1 MLSVL
6 PFYAQ
11 QTDSGQPRLTH
22 HLSPAEAKL
31 RHLIGRNFVE
41 TDPPPGNVFSLGEF
55 ERNTGVLIA
64 YPGHFGIPT
73 TLIREMARDAIV
85 TTLVAGI
92 TQENAVRN
100 IFTSAGVNLDNCQFI
115 YAPTNSYW
123 TRDYGPWYIAYGNN
137 QIGLIDFPY
146 NRNRPQDDE
155 IPIVLANAL
164 GMEYFGMNIIQTG
177 GNYMTT
183 GMNAAASTTL
193 VWEENPSQTQAQLN
207 QKMQDYLGI
216 SEYLVV
222 EDPNNTYID
231 HIDCWSKY

>member
-1 MLSVL
+1 MPSKPAGSPAL
-6 PFYAQ
+6 Y
-11 QTDSGQPRLTH
+11 

-123 TRDYGPWYIAYGNN
+123 TRDYGPWYIACKDN
-137 QIGLIDFPY
+137 QMSFNRLYNDAHRTMKFLLYWPTLLIWS
-146 NRNRPQDDE
+146 
-155 IPIVLANAL
+155 IL
-164 GMEYFGMNIIQTG
+164 G
-177 GNYMTT
+177 
-183 GMNAAASTTL
+183 
-193 VWEENPSQTQAQLN
+193 
-207 QKMQDYLGI
+207 
-216 SEYLVV
+216 
-222 EDPNNTYID
+222 
-231 HIDCWSKY
+231 